1 MYIKKNSDR
10 QSNSKMKYKSRI
22 IVNLLYLALFLTL
35 VQCTFSGS
43 LVEPPPAVLQFIEG
57 PAEGDTLGIDR
68 ATLSW
73 QGSEQDFQ
81 FEYNMIYRNYS
92 EIPVDYIEWS
102 GYTPFTGI
110 VLENLDEGS
119 YEFNLKGLNNGIESG
134 PITLNFYVNAVT
146 GPTLLFFRTKTVTQ
160 VDTLDSVSITM
171 EDVDSL
177 SEFKVSLIIDP
188 AYLEIQD
195 ISAGELLASTGE
207 FNAPVYSDTT
217 FITRENSTG
226 NIIVSSGI
234 VVSMTSNNG
243 SVSGTGEVLKI
254 AFRPKIKGV
263 TELEFISIDMRN
275 TQGERIRANI
285 TKKGIVEIL

>member
-1 MYIKKNSDR
+1 
-10 QSNSKMKYKSRI
+10 MKYKSRI
-22 IVNLLYLALFLTL
+22 FNYLLYPAIFLSL
-35 VQCTFSGS
+35 IQCTFSGS

-68 ATLSW
+68 ATLTW

-81 FEYNMIYRNYS
+81 FEYYMIYWDQS
-92 EIPVDYIEWS
+92 DIPVDYIEPS

-110 VLENLDEGS
+110 VLENLDEGR

-134 PITLNFYVNAVT
+134 PISLNFYVNAVT
-146 GPTLLFFRTKTVTQ
+146 GPTLLFFKTKTVTY
-160 VDTLDSVSITM
+160 VDTLDSISINM

-177 SEFKVSLIIDP
+177 SEFKIALVIDP
-188 AYLEIQD
+188 AFLEIQD
-195 ISAGELLASTGE
+195 ITRGELVSSLGE
-207 FNAPVYSDTT
+207 FNAPEYSDTT
-217 FITRENSTG
+217 FITRESSTG

-243 SVSGTGEVLKI
+243 SISGSGEVLKI

-263 TELEFISIDMRN
+263 TELEFISIDMRDAK
-275 TQGERIRANI
+275 GERIRSNI